1 MRSDSY
7 GPADG
12 GGNLAE
18 PMAAKNPL
26 RPNGTINYFNKI
38 GPFSSVRKAGLG
50 CLAPWAAAQQTVTER
65 S

>member
-18 PMAAKNPL
+18 ALASKNPL
-26 RPNGTINYFNKI
+26 QPNSTINYFNKI
-38 GPFSSVRKAGLG
+38 GAVSPVRKAGLG
-50 CLAPWAAAQQTVTER
+50 CLLPLGAG
-65 S
+65 